1 MSGVGA
7 HQILDKAF
15 EANEAI
21 PQYRFVKLVTANER
35 DVDICDSAGEAM
47 IGVCQVE
54 VSAGDA
60 TNGRFVDIRLMGVS
74 VVEAGAAIT
83 KGAIVA
89 TDAAGKAKTGIS
101 TEIALGVALDDAGA
115 DTDLIAVLLVQAG
128 HIIA

>member
-1 MSGVGA
+1 MGVGA

-15 EANEAI
+15 EANEALN
-21 PQYRFVKLVTANER
+21 QYRFVKLVTANER
-35 DVDICDSAGEAM
+35 DVDQCDSAGEAM
-47 IGVCQVE
+47 IGVVQEE

-60 TNGRFVDIRLMGVS
+60 TNGRFVDVRLMGVS

-83 KGAIVA
+83 KGAVVT
-89 TDAAGKAKTGIS
+89 TDTAGKAKTGIS
-101 TEIALGVALDDAGA
+101 TEIALGIALDDAGA